1 MSCSRF
7 IWLAAIL
14 LVYWINSMELQ
25 HRASIPVSN
34 VSGLPGVKLYSFPR
48 LLKWPCPA
56 RRYCLYSPAYSAF
69 KYFFAKHFH
78 LYASS
83 FPRLY
88 GRVFIFI
95 CHIIISMKN
104 DKDYADTHGK
114 PTFLLLFTGWLS
126 LSFLS
131 FFAGNILTAKFPLNC
146 PCRHSNPA
154 CYGYYSKN
162 HRLVRTFYPVITVIS
177 EKSAN
182 KSVFLMANYGS
193 TVKYSICNRKI
204 SPQTTVLWEKM
215 AFRSVITPKRLR
227 FLHEKSVLWPYPTE
241 KWHSKQ
247 TLFPDFSGNKMFLF
261 QLAQCKIPIFLVPAS
276 FFSIHA
282 ARFTG
287 KSVFHCMDAFR
298 ASCKVI
304 LIALDERTFQL
315 SFSPFLTAARIADTF

>member
-1 MSCSRF
+1 MSPDCPVLNYIHF
-7 IWLAAIL
+7 
-14 LVYWINSMELQ
+14 
-25 HRASIPVSN
+25 RASLNDPA
-34 VSGLPGVKLYSFPR
+34 
-48 LLKWPCPA
+48 LLGDIACILRHIA
-56 RRYCLYSPAYSAF
+56 LLSIFLQNTSIF
-69 KYFFAKHFH
+69 T
-78 LYASS
+78 SS

-95 CHIIISMKN
+95 CHIIISMKS

-131 FFAGNILTAKFPLNC
+131 FFAWNILTAKFPLNC

-193 TVKYSICNRKI
+193 TAKYSICNRKI

-227 FLHEKSVLWPYPTE
+227 FLHEKSVL
-241 KWHSKQ
+241 
-247 TLFPDFSGNKMFLF
+247 
-261 QLAQCKIPIFLVPAS
+261 
-276 FFSIHA
+276 
-282 ARFTG
+282 
-287 KSVFHCMDAFR
+287 
-298 ASCKVI
+298 
-304 LIALDERTFQL
+304 
-315 SFSPFLTAARIADTF
+315 